1 MEEIT
6 KKQIYKKWWFLLIV
20 LLVIVGIIV
29 ISISINKTQT
39 TNTVARNQEQ
49 EKMTAEEIVNKLK
62 EKGLSIGKIVVYT
75 EETDLNNLLGRP
87 NQYTSKIIF
96 EDIRLEQVNANN
108 EFLNEEERN
117 EPTGGT
123 IEVFNNKADME
134 KRKNYVETLSSSAS
148 IFNQYIYA
156 NDYAILRLE
165 NELTPTQAQ
174 EYEKVFNE
182 IMNK

>member
-1 MEEIT
+1 M
-6 KKQIYKKWWFLLIV
+6 KDY
-20 LLVIVGIIV
+20 
-29 ISISINKTQT
+29 
-39 TNTVARNQEQ
+39 
-49 EKMTAEEIVNKLK
+49 
-62 EKGLSIGKIVVYT
+62 
-75 EETDLNNLLGRP
+75 P
-87 NQYTSKIIF
+87 
-96 EDIRLEQVNANN
+96 
-108 EFLNEEERN
+108 ERN
-117 EPTGGT
+117 YAVGADEDLTGGT